1 MDDPAPNLVRTTARE
16 ARESGSLTSGESR
29 AQALT
34 AALWVYSQLSE
45 EERLLVVSQWLL
57 SQENEVDP

>member
-1 MDDPAPNLVRTTARE
+1 MDGERGA
-16 ARESGSLTSGESR
+16 ESLLPRSAADLLGRLHGNR
-29 AQALT
+29 LRVQALE
-34 AALWVYSQLSE
+34 AALWTFGQMSE